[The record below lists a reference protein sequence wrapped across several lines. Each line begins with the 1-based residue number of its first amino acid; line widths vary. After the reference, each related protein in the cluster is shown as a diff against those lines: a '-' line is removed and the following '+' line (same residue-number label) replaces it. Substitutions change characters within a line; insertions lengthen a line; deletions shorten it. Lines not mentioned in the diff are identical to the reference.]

1 MFALAISIQHCTQ
14 EIKLKETKG
23 IQMGG
28 GELFTGNMMI
38 CAENLMK
45 YVYLLRIASQYGNFA
60 G

>member
-14 EIKLKETKG
+14 EIKLKDTKG

-45 YVYLLRIASQYGNFA
+45 YV
-60 G
+60 